1 MPYRRN
7 NYDFVIDSSFTPFTM
22 QEMLVPF
29 MAYKDAFE
37 KSEEAYVDLSTRADK
52 FKYLASSLDPESK
65 AAKIYNGYANDL
77 KAQAEDLAHNG
88 LSMGNRSALTDLK
101 RRYQGEIGRLEQVD
115 AIRKAQIKEQN
126 ALRLQDPTR
135 LFSRRADL
143 TSFDEY
149 LDNPDLSYESYSG
162 ALLSQQV
169 GTAAAAIAKSLRDY
183 GKGKPLDGFTKT
195 WLQQHGYT
203 AAEVAVAINDPTNPK
218 SSSVLNSLVDNVVK
232 GSNIASW
239 GDANA
244 LSQAYNY
251 ARQGLWQA
259 VGQTQVGTYTDE
271 AAKIAAQE
279 ASSKRVA
286 QYAAGL
292 TATQN
297 INHTM
302 LTPRAL
308 RSQKEIDETTKKID
322 HYVQQGWMKKDSA
335 GNWVMTDDGMKE
347 YIRNNNPSVSVT
359 GSTGATSRLMNAET
373 KLDME
378 TSKNRKYAPTQ
389 FRQFL
394 DGLNNGNSL
403 IDGML
408 KNPFRARRN
417 AGKLFTQAVENNKSD
432 AYDMYR
438 STEYIRHL
446 DDSYSKAVKD
456 QVFAEGNVLEK
467 LDFNGKDGFVGERIK
482 NSELAKF
489 KPVRINYSKYG
500 NTITWTN
507 DDGETVR
514 TNAPKAVNERVSNT
528 VQQAMNN
535 ESLLAEII
543 RVGKV
548 PKADKNGNPVIKD
561 GAIQFTNTPLSQ
573 QEIMAYYNDWQEE
586 MDIVQSVGSMYVTPS
601 STKKIEYNPY
611 EFGLG
616 LQNNFGLG
624 EDE

>member
-37 KSEEAYVDLSTRADK
+37 KSEEAYTDLTTKADK
-52 FKYLASSLDPESK
+52 FKYLAKNLDPNSE

-203 AAEVAVAINDPTNPK
+203 AAEVAMAINDPTNPK

-292 TATQN
+292 TAQN
-297 INHTM
+297 RVTGTEPKFDVRNVRTAKTVAEDKYDRDM
-302 LTPRAL
+302 WNKYKGYFYKNPKT
-308 RSQKEIDETTKKID
+308 
-322 HYVQQGWMKKDSA
+322 
-335 GNWVMTDDGMKE
+335 GNWMMTNKGMKAYAETPNVYKGAYSTALNHGDTDFKTWIDKNGLSEMAKGRTGNYQTSVINNMHNRINNVLDIHRDIE
-347 YIRNNNPSVSVT
+347 YTRNIGATNYDNVISILNHAAIDGKVTNYERRKTDNGYQYAPKDDKDVSSVAAADIKSAHIVYGKHGDFLEVKLKD
-359 GSTGATSRLMNAET
+359 GSTVVQPFSALSPTYNAIVQGNKGT
-373 KLDME
+373 I
-378 TSKNRKYAPTQ
+378 SKYIEAKE
-389 FRQFL
+389 
-394 DGLNNGNSL
+394 NGIKGIEVMPGQVVGIDDL
-403 IDGML
+403 I
-408 KNPFRARRN
+408 
-417 AGKLFTQAVENNKSD
+417 
-432 AYDMYR
+432 
-438 STEYIRHL
+438 
-446 DDSYSKAVKD
+446 
-456 QVFAEGNVLEK
+456 
-467 LDFNGKDGFVGERIK
+467 
-482 NSELAKF
+482 NSELNSYGDNLISALHF
-489 KPVRINYSKYG
+489 DEVEPVKVSSGYYG
-500 NTITWTN
+500 T
-507 DDGETVR
+507 R
-514 TNAPKAVNERVSNT
+514 
-528 VQQAMNN
+528 
-535 ESLLAEII
+535 
-543 RVGKV
+543 
-548 PKADKNGNPVIKD
+548 
-561 GAIQFTNTPLSQ
+561 
-573 QEIMAYYNDWQEE
+573 
-586 MDIVQSVGSMYVTPS
+586 
-601 STKKIEYNPY
+601 
-611 EFGLG
+611 
-616 LQNNFGLG
+616 
-624 EDE
+624 